1 MNKPVYFDYCAN
13 TPVDPSVLDI
23 YVKTASQCI
32 GNANSVHSMGRASK
46 AIMDDVLAKMAD
58 LLHVKPDE
66 IILTSGATEANNLA
80 LKGIAAAT
88 RHVGKHIV
96 STSLEHSSISASLS
110 ILQQEGYEID
120 LCPLSGDGT
129 IDLEELE
136 DLVRDDTC
144 LVSISLVDSEAG
156 VIQPVNEIRKIVHS
170 HPHTL
175 LHVDATQA
183 MGKTPVDFNCGDTI
197 SFAPHKFFG
206 LNGCGVLIKHEH
218 VPLVPQNSGG
228 ASTTLYRSGT
238 PDPAMAAACL
248 CALENLYAHQNQWQQ
263 HCAKCN
269 AYLRQELTKIA
280 GVKINSPAAA
290 VPQILN
296 LSLSGRKGFETQK
309 ALDEKGYCVSVKS
322 ACTSDYLP
330 SHAVMAITRDRRRAL
345 ESFRISVSPLT
356 TLAQCEG
363 LVQAVREI
371 SEDK

>member
-1 MNKPVYFDYCAN
+1 MKKPVYFDYCAN
-13 TPVDPSVLDI
+13 TPVDPSVLET
-23 YVKTASQCI
+23 YVKTASQCV
-32 GNANSVHSMGRASK
+32 GNANSVHAMGRASK
-46 AIMDDVLAKMAD
+46 AVMDDVLAKMAA
-58 LLHVKPDE
+58 LLHVRPDE

-110 ILQQEGYEID
+110 MLQMEGYEID
-120 LCPLSGDGT
+120 LCPLTSDGT
-129 IDLEELE
+129 IDLEELA

-156 VIQPVNEIRKIVHS
+156 VIQPVKKIAEIVHS
-170 HPHTL
+170 HPKTL
-175 LHVDATQA
+175 LHMDATQA
-183 MGKTPVDFNCGDTI
+183 MGKIPVDFAIADTV

-248 CALENLYAHQNQWQQ
+248 CALEKMYASLSNWQS
-263 HCAKCN
+263 HCEKLN
-269 AYLRQELTKIA
+269 AYLRRELTKIE
-280 GVKINSPAAA
+280 GLKINSPDHA

-296 LSLSGRKGFETQK
+296 ISLHGYKGFEMQK

-330 SHAVMAITRDRRRAL
+330 SHAVMALTKDRKRAL
-345 ESFRISVSPLT
+345 ESFRISLSPLT
-356 TLAQCEG
+356 TMEECQGLAE
-363 LVQAVREI
+363 AIREI
-371 SEDK
+371 HEGK